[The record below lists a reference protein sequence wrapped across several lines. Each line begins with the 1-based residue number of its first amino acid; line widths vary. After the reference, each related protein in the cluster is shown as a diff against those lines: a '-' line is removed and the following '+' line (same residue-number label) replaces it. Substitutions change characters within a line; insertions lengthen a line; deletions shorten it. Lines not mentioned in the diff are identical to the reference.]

1 MGQPELEKST
11 EGEPTHFPMPKM
23 AKRALKISWEAR
35 LTAQGVAS
43 IAKWK
48 TIVGVSMKSFQIGIQ
63 LANKPQTDLGDVLD
77 DVLAAKATSTMN
89 ARADAL
95 IRYIYI
101 YIYHGLRRMGIFRF
115 LFEDNFTPLNLAWM
129 CSTNAYHVMSVQF
142 DVETFHVMS
151 VAIHVH
157 FHVYTMDE
165 SVGVFMRGSKGR
177 CQSW

>member
-23 AKRALKISWEAR
+23 AKRAPKISWEAR

-48 TIVGVSMKSFQIGIQ
+48 SIVGVSMKSFQIGIQ
-63 LANKPQTDLGDVLD
+63 LANEPQTDLGDVLD

-101 YIYHGLRRMGIFRF
+101 YHGLRRMCIFRF
-115 LFEDNFTPLNLAWM
+115 LFQKLW
-129 CSTNAYHVMSVQF
+129 Y
-142 DVETFHVMS
+142 
-151 VAIHVH
+151 
-157 FHVYTMDE
+157 
-165 SVGVFMRGSKGR
+165 MRCRIQISPHISEEFLL
-177 CQSW
+177 CFSL